1 MIKTFLLTITTLLFL
16 TSSTLAGAL
25 NFSHA
30 SVIIVCNNLEGA
42 VSIFETAQNKQPDV
56 TVIGCY
62 GDRSFGNPIHSAVKK
77 DLNRISAIMSDW
89 EGDPFALFEVRD
101 QNIWLIIY
109 NPDNLNQEAE
119 NS

>member
-1 MIKTFLLTITTLLFL
+1 MIKKFLLAIILTFATISVAKAELF
-16 TSSTLAGAL
+16 
-25 NFSHA
+25 FSHA
-30 SVIIVCNNLEGA
+30 SVVIVCNNLEGA
-42 VSIFETAQNKQPDV
+42 VSVFETAQNKQPDE

-62 GDRSFGNPIHSAVKK
+62 GDRSFGRPINSAVKK

-89 EGDPFALFEVRD
+89 EGDPFALFKLND
-101 QNIWLIIY
+101 QDVWLIIY

>member
-1 MIKTFLLTITTLLFL
+1 MIKKFLLAIILTFSTISVAKAELF
-16 TSSTLAGAL
+16 
-25 NFSHA
+25 FSHA
-30 SVIIVCNNLEGA
+30 SVVIVCNNLEGA
-42 VSIFETAQNKQPDV
+42 VSIFENAQNKQP
-56 TVIGCY
+56 TEIVIGCY
-62 GDRSFGNPIHSAVKK
+62 GDRTFGSPVHSAVKK
-77 DLNRISAIMSDW
+77 ALNRISATMSDW